1 MNKNHLS
8 LIWGIVYLCRYTVGV
23 WICINISSS
32 LHILLSA
39 TLALD
44 LLSPHCQVSLDGPP
58 WTVEDMMDS
67 GCWRQRAMRNTI
79 RMEFLGLERND
90 STQGHFLGLAVSL
103 LPLFVF
109 FWGPW
114 ALVYFFLSYCF
125 LLLLLFGFVCLCFF
139 LLLRVFASC
148 LQTNILSESPVF
160 ELNI

>member
-1 MNKNHLS
+1 M
-8 LIWGIVYLCRYTVGV
+8 GV

-32 LHILLSA
+32 HA

-79 RMEFLGLERND
+79 RLEFLGLERND
-90 STQGHFLGLAVSL
+90 SAQGHFLGLAVSL

-109 FWGPW
+109 FWGPR

-125 LLLLLFGFVCLCFF
+125 LLLLLFGFFFFFFAIESFCLLSTNEYPIRVSCF
-139 LLLRVFASC
+139 
-148 LQTNILSESPVF
+148 
-160 ELNI
+160 